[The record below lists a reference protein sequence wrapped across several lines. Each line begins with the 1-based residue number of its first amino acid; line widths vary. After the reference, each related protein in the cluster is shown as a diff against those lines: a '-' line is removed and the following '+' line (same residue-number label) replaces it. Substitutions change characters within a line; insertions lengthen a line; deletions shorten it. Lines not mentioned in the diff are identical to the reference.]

1 MKVRNSAVLFRTK
14 TFFIIYL
21 SFNNLVTFKK

>member
-1 MKVRNSAVLFRTK
+1 MKVRNSAVLFRTI

-21 SFNNLVTFKK
+21 SFNNLIMSS